1 MPTWRNIP
9 HVAIESGLSEEYQ
22 RLSKNPREGKGEGP
36 RHDLPITHTHT
47 GRHTQTLEGLAPK
60 GVRNKHKANL
70 GKPVAA
76 SPLLVQAVVQKPLAN
91 GLSDFN

>member
-1 MPTWRNIP
+1 MTYQSPTYASRHTEI
-9 HVAIESGLSEEYQ
+9 HEGRAQ
-22 RLSKNPREGKGEGP
+22 REGG
-36 RHDLPITHTHT
+36 H
-47 GRHTQTLEGLAPK
+47 
-60 GVRNKHKANL
+60 KHKANL